1 MLFDGKAFAREIE
14 SRVTD
19 RVAKL
24 PKQPKIISILVGED
38 PASELYTRLKKSAAL
53 RCGIDFEVIKLS
65 VGSKTP
71 EIVSEIQK
79 AAKRAQGIMI
89 QLPLLR
95 QGSGGQAIP
104 YSRAETEEALRVI
117 PLDKDVDG
125 LRWEESGVMP
135 ATVRAIL
142 SILEKID
149 TNWREKFVVVGGTG
163 SIGRPLVHFLKS
175 RYHVEAEVANSK
187 TKDLASV
194 TRAAE
199 VLISC
204 VGKEGLI
211 TAEMVR
217 EGVITIDVGAPKGDM
232 TPEVYLKAKQ
242 ATPVPGGVGPVTV
255 ASLMQNVLDMVQSRG

>member
-14 SRVTD
+14 SRVKD
-19 RVAKL
+19 GVAKL
-24 PKQPKIISILVGED
+24 PKQPKIVSILVGED
-38 PASELYTRLKKSAAL
+38 PASELYTRLKKSAAE
-53 RCGIDFEVIKLS
+53 RCGIDFEVIKLG
-65 VGSKTP
+65 VGSRTP
-71 EIVSEIQK
+71 EIVGEIQK
-79 AAKRAQGIMI
+79 AAIRAQGIMI
-89 QLPLLR
+89 QLPIPGLTRGKQGKLL
-95 QGSGGQAIP
+95 Q
-104 YSRAETEEALRVI
+104 LI

-175 RYHVEAEVANSK
+175 RHRVEAEVANSK
-187 TKDLASV
+187 TKDLASA

-217 EGVITIDVGAPKGDM
+217 EGVISIDVGAPKGDM
-232 TPEVYLKAKQ
+232 TSDVYLKARI